1 MRIWPVAASGA
12 AKKPAANNNESP
24 GRNGKKTTPVSM
36 KTIRKTKPS
45 VGATPIAIQPA
56 IGRTRVFEQIGN
68 ELDES
73 HGLNVLF
80 DRSSGVCFSISLI
93 IHSTGRQPCQ

>member
-1 MRIWPVAASGA
+1 MGASHTTGSKAASGSADLPVAASGA

-56 IGRTRVFEQIGN
+56 IAARG
-68 ELDES
+68 
-73 HGLNVLF
+73 
-80 DRSSGVCFSISLI
+80 SL
-93 IHSTGRQPCQ
+93 SRLAMNWMNPMD